1 MNCRSGVIWIFGLP
15 CAGKTT
21 IADALRDEL
30 ARHSITALRLDGDQ
44 LRNGL
49 CSDLGYSLEDR
60 TENIRRAA
68 HMARLAR
75 AAGIPTI
82 ASLITPTQALRRLAA
97 KIIGMDHFLP
107 VFIDCPASE
116 CARRDVKGL
125 YAQARAG
132 QLTGLTG
139 ADGAFE
145 PPADG
150 EMTVRSDSQSADE
163 IVATIMRELAT
174 RGWMSAL

>member
-30 ARHSITALRLDGDQ
+30 ARHAITALRLDGDQ
-44 LRNGL
+44 LRKGL
-49 CSDLGYSLEDR
+49 CADLGSSLEDR

-82 ASLITPTQALRRLAA
+82 ASLITPTEALRRLAA
-97 KIIGMDHFLP
+97 EIIGQDHFLP

-139 ADGAFE
+139 AGGAFE
-145 PPADG
+145 TPEDG
-150 EMTVRSDSQSADE
+150 GLTVHSDSQSADE
-163 IVATIMRELAT
+163 IVATIMRELAV
-174 RGWMSAL
+174 RGWTSAL

>member
-1 MNCRSGVIWIFGLP
+1 MIHHPFVIWLYGLP

-30 ARHSITALRLDGDQ
+30 AHRSITVLRLDGDQ
-44 LRNGL
+44 LRKGL
-49 CSDLGYSLEDR
+49 CADLGYSMEDR
-60 TENIRRAA
+60 TENIRRTA
-68 HMARLAR
+68 HVARLAIES
-75 AAGIPTI
+75 GIPVV
-82 ASLITPTQALRRLAA
+82 ASLITPTQELRRLASG
-97 KIIGMDHFLP
+97 IIGEDRFLP

-125 YAQARAG
+125 YAKAIAG

-145 PPADG
+145 PPETG
-150 EMTVRSDSQSADE
+150 ELTVHSDSQNAGE
-163 IVATIMRELAT
+163 CVNTILLELAK
-174 RGWMSAL
+174 RVWLAAP